1 MPAKP
6 EYRSFTHEAAARVA
20 KEFGVAE
27 HAKVIFAT
35 VTRATDAYKRFR
47 LRPDYNRVRNA
58 LEALAKPLRQATHAA
73 TKHQTTLE
81 QALYGTLLR
90 RWVSF

>member
-6 EYRSFTHEAAARVA
+6 EYRFLAHKAAARDA

-27 HAKVIFAT
+27 HAKVIFTT

-47 LRPDYNRVRNA
+47 LRPDYNRA
-58 LEALAKPLRQATHAA
+58 FL
-73 TKHQTTLE
+73 
-81 QALYGTLLR
+81 
-90 RWVSF
+90 